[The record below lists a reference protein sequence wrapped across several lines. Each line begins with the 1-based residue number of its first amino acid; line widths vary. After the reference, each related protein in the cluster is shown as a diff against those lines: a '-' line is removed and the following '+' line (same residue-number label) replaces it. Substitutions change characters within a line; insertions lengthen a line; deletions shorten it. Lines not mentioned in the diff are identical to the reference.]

1 MTTLGKRVKALE
13 DIAEEIRLRPYRA
26 LADRYGIPL
35 KQVIADVEEEGR
47 WIEAMQRRGM
57 SQDEI
62 IDATAARFGV
72 TREEIE
78 RECLVILN
86 EG

>member
-1 MTTLGKRVKALE
+1 M
-13 DIAEEIRLRPYRA
+13 
-26 LADRYGIPL
+26 
-35 KQVIADVEEEGR
+35 IADVEEEGR
-47 WIEAMQRRGM
+47 WIEAMQRQGLRP
-57 SQDEI
+57 DEI

-78 RECLVILN
+78 RKCLVILN